1 MYMHK
6 TETIHHTHAQYRT
19 HTYILF
25 RVSFIVVLCY
35 ILLLNTPY
43 FLLFLVVALVRWRS
57 GVPYWPHYFF
67 FLKYLTRASSMTG
80 ARPLLGHVLRQVA
93 LGRIQVLLS
102 SRAFTN
108 NNTMERC

>member
-1 MYMHK
+1 MHK

-43 FLLFLVVALVRWRS
+43 FLLFLVVA
-57 GVPYWPHYFF
+57 HYFF
-67 FLKYLTRASSMTG
+67 FNLLVPVVPSAVAIKYLTRASSIDGCATLTWSCTSPSSSG
-80 ARPLLGHVLRQVA
+80 PYSSPPLQQGVHEQ
-93 LGRIQVLLS
+93 
-102 SRAFTN
+102 
-108 NNTMERC
+108 